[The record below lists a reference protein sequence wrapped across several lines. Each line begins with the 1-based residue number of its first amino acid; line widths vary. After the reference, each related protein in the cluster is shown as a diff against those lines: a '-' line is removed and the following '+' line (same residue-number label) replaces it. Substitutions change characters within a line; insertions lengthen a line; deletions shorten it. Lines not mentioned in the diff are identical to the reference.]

1 MLQGAV
7 QISLPGRPQ
16 LALLPGGIFGDPW
29 TWRTCAR
36 TGSLD
41 VMCHGCRHEVLL
53 NVRPPR
59 AGVWPTNG
67 LHEMRD
73 GRRRRPAELVRAA
86 AMMRRGAV
94 GGRCAAA
101 AVPRFR
107 PSGVSA
113 GMSFAYG
120 FVIGWVA
127 AWAPGLILLSYLA
140 WTASGNRPSVR
151 TGSEATNQSGSA
163 KVLGP
168 LRPKSH
174 TG

>member
-7 QISLPGRPQ
+7 QISLPGLPQ

-53 NVRPPR
+53 NVRLLVREFGPR
-59 AGVWPTNG
+59 MVCTK
-67 LHEMRD
+67 MRD

-107 PSGVSA
+107 PKESIRWRAVWCECGYEFRVRIRHRL
-113 GMSFAYG
+113 GCRVG
-120 FVIGWVA
+120 PW
-127 AWAPGLILLSYLA
+127 LD
-140 WTASGNRPSVR
+140 PSVV
-151 TGSEATNQSGSA
+151 SGLDS
-163 KVLGP
+163 V
-168 LRPKSH
+168 R
-174 TG
+174 

>member
-1 MLQGAV
+1 MRP
-7 QISLPGRPQ
+7 LPFPGS
-16 LALLPGGIFGDPW
+16 ALKNRYGG
-29 TWRTCAR
+29 
-36 TGSLD
+36 
-41 VMCHGCRHEVLL
+41 
-53 NVRPPR
+53 
-59 AGVWPTNG
+59 
-67 LHEMRD
+67 
-73 GRRRRPAELVRAA
+73 EL
-86 AMMRRGAV
+86 
-94 GGRCAAA
+94 
-101 AVPRFR
+101 
-107 PSGVSA
+107 SGVSA